1 MPISNVTTKRTQGAS
16 HQHIAIHLIDEWA
29 IPDCMDWF
37 VRPAA
42 AWKLIETMNHSG
54 GTICRIPFY
63 YEECYKFCS
72 ELWHLR
78 RIVWSN

>member
-1 MPISNVTTKRTQGAS
+1 MPFSNVTTKRTQGAS

-54 GTICRIPFY
+54 RTICRILFMKSIINFVLNY
-63 YEECYKFCS
+63 GLFS
-72 ELWHLR
+72 ILW
-78 RIVWSN
+78 